1 LNKILNNRREVES
14 ISKDYIIKLC
24 IGLRLSI
31 KESQELLM
39 SAGYVL
45 IGISEREL
53 FLRAAIDEGLNITDT
68 NLVLDMNGMKL
79 L

>member
-1 LNKILNNRREVES
+1 
-14 ISKDYIIKLC
+14 
-24 IGLRLSI
+24 LRI